1 MRQDHLGFEGHL
13 IGLELFRPAVE
24 RCLQALRLRIPRLI
38 LRLRDEIFQAFA
50 PELQGA
56 REM

>member
-1 MRQDHLGFEGHL
+1 MRQNHLGFKGHL

-24 RCLQALRLRIPRLI
+24 RCLQAPHLRIPGLI

-50 PELQGA
+50 AELQGA
-56 REM
+56 GEM